1 MFLHNARCIF
11 KNNSMYYIWDSPQFT
26 WDGAQM
32 QPKAEQLHRIDP
44 AKLGERRD
52 PVFPN
57 ADPYLL
63 STTSCSCGRK
73 GRETDLKCLEI
84 RWLTSRCSNTLC
96 GGRRLGV
103 SKKHESCVRKRTRG
117 TTASPSGAV
126 DFNWSIVT
134 LEENHER

>member
-1 MFLHNARCIF
+1 
-11 KNNSMYYIWDSPQFT
+11 MYYIWDSPQFT

-73 GRETDLKCLEI
+73 GRETDSTFVEI
-84 RWLTSRCSNTLC
+84 RWLTSLCSNTLC
-96 GGRRLGV
+96 VDADWVYRRNMQ
-103 SKKHESCVRKRTRG
+103 
-117 TTASPSGAV
+117 AV
-126 DFNWSIVT
+126 FEKDLAGLRHA
-134 LEENHER
+134 LEEQWISIGPS